1 MAKVKQINI
10 IIIII
15 MAEPVTFEDNQLTKG
30 PSKEIK

>member
-15 MAEPVTFEDNQLTKG
+15 IMTEPVTFEDNQLTKG
-30 PSKEIK
+30 PS